1 MRKYVVE
8 QANQAKAELV
18 TLLKNKL
25 ICIKFDCATRLKTN
39 YLGVNV
45 RFPDKDGIG
54 VTRTIAV
61 VDTQAQHTA
70 ASLKRYLLCILQQ
83 YEIKPTQILCAVTD
97 NASNMVKLVADINK
111 ELQNESR
118 ARAANDD
125 EGSDTEDELED
136 EVEPGTL
143 DLASLV
149 PASVTHQPCAAHT
162 MELAMNDG
170 LKNTRADHIIGC
182 ARHVCK
188 VGRNA
193 ETLEIIKKRTG
204 KVLFVDVETRWGSTF
219 MMIERLLE
227 LRPIVQECEGLG
239 NKEMKLLPIQ
249 WEELGRL
256 KNLLGKGFEVTKKL
270 QFSDCSPG
278 YFYRKW
284 SGLVLYY
291 ERTGVDSALAKEI
304 ARSMRRRE
312 QKLLSDDLLLAAVL
326 IDVKHAECLLDQ
338 PLEDRAIKKIVEVVL
353 RLKSLDGEEMAP
365 EEEVPCEDSD
375 ANMES
380 DEEFSALRKGNSTT
394 SSGDGRSQLL
404 RSVSQDSD
412 SDAELPSEGDFQYQS
427 DDERGNPSLSRLS
440 STVNNIKILTEQKLA
455 ELKEQRHRLMKLK
468 KPIYEIIRDDYPTEL
483 KQVAFLLTA
492 MPVTQVC
499 HAKYWNVKKNLFT
512 VWTKFQLT
520 RPCSKVL
527 FPTNGTNCHF
537 HTRCP

>member
-1 MRKYVVE
+1 MVE

-54 VTRTIAV
+54 VTKTIAV
-61 VDTQAQHTA
+61 LDTHAQHTA
-70 ASLKRYLLCILQQ
+70 ASLKRYLLSILQQ

-111 ELQNESR
+111 DLKNER
-118 ARAANDD
+118 QAQVVDDD
-125 EGSDTEDELED
+125 EESDTDELED

-291 ERTGVDSALAKEI
+291 ERTGVDSPLAKEI

-353 RLKSLDGEEMAP
+353 RLKSLDGEGVEP
-365 EEEVPCEDSD
+365 EEVEPCEDSD
-375 ANMES
+375 TNMES
-380 DEEFSALRKGNSTT
+380 DEEFSALRRENSTV
-394 SSGDGRSQLL
+394 SSGDRRSQLL
-404 RSVSQDSD
+404 RSVSQVSD
-412 SDAELPSEGDFQYQS
+412 SDDELPSEGDFQYQS
-427 DDERGNPSLSRLS
+427 DDERGNQSLYSQTRPS

-455 ELKEQRHRLMKLK
+455 ELKDQRHRLMRLK

-499 HAKYWNVKKNLFT
+499 HAKYWIVTKNLFT
-512 VWTKFQLT
+512 VWTKL
-520 RPCSKVL
+520 S
-527 FPTNGTNCHF
+527 
-537 HTRCP
+537 